1 MAAPIEP
8 GSATRLLNRL
18 GAGDSEAA
26 HELAPLVYSELHD
39 LASALL
45 VRNATLQPTALVHE
59 AWIRFAGEAANFENR
74 YRFYALASKIMR
86 SVLIDH
92 ARARQAQ
99 KRGPGQRPVT
109 WVDAG
114 EATQDRRLDL
124 MELDEAL
131 QRLESLDG
139 ELSTIVELLSDTTLK
154 RPSTIWLTGAYHDGG
169 TIAAPQGIAIGAMQ
183 RNAVTHRPGIS
194 ASTRM

>member
-99 KRGPGQRPVT
+99 KRGQGQRPVT

-139 ELSTIVELLSDTTLK
+139 ELSTIVELRFFGGLSHEEIARELGVSLTTIERRWRLA
-154 RPSTIWLTGAYHDGG
+154 RAWLHAEL
-169 TIAAPQGIAIGAMQ
+169 
-183 RNAVTHRPGIS
+183 RS
-194 ASTRM
+194 